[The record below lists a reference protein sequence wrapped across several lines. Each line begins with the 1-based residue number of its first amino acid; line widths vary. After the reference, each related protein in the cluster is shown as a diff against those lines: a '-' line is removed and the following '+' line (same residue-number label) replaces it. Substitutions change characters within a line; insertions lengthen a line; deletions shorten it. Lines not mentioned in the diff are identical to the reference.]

1 MASSSTYIT
10 NINRSLKNIKSDVI
24 ADYIWLELIG
34 ITIVTNKVVSPSD
47 LQAIENYIKNVENIN
62 LEDIET
68 LRLSQSKTYLKI
80 IDIPYFMENT
90 NVSITLDFVE
100 SVIKANHIFNNL
112 SLISKSHVIKVLP
125 KSDIVIVWL
134 DIWDAQS
141 GQKTK
146 NLINRYFNI
155 RRYITTIYG
164 TNMNL
169 SISQCKNC
177 WKWGYTTFVSHAQG
191 SKCVKCNSPHKSE
204 YY

>member
-1 MASSSTYIT
+1 M
-10 NINRSLKNIKSDVI
+10 
-24 ADYIWLELIG
+24 EPIG
-34 ITIVTNKVVSPSD
+34 ITIVTNKVVLLSD
-47 LQAIENYIKNVENIN
+47 LQAIENYIKNIENIN
-62 LEDIET
+62 LEDIEA

-80 IDIPYFMENT
+80 IGIPYFMENT

-112 SLISKSHVIKVLP
+112 SLISKSHVIKTLP
-125 KSDIVIVWL
+125 NSDIVIVWL

-141 GQKTK
+141 EQKTK

-177 WKWGYTTFVSHAQG
+177 WKWGYTTFVSHTQG

>member
-112 SLISKSHVIKVLP
+112 SLISKSHVIKALP
-125 KSDIVIVWL
+125 NSDIVIVWL

-155 RRYITTIYG
+155 RRYITTIHG

-177 WKWGYTTFVSHAQG
+177 WKWGYTTFVSHTQG

>member
-155 RRYITTIYG
+155 RRYITTIHG

>member
-1 MASSSTYIT
+1 M
-10 NINRSLKNIKSDVI
+10 
-24 ADYIWLELIG
+24 EPIG
-34 ITIVTNKVVSPSD
+34 ITIVTNKVVLLSD
-47 LQAIENYIKNVENIN
+47 LQAIENYINNIENIN
-62 LEDIET
+62 LEDIEA

-80 IDIPYFMENT
+80 IGIPYFMENT

-155 RRYITTIYG
+155 RRYITTIHG